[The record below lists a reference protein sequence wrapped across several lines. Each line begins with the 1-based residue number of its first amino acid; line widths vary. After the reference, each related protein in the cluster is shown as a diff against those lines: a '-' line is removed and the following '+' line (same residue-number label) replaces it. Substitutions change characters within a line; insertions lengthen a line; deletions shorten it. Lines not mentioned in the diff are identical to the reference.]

1 MNDVNMTYLQDL
13 KSYLLGQAQADE
25 TERLDE
31 LSITSDEFAQALE
44 AAEIDLLDSYVNGE
58 LSAADRAKFEDK
70 YLQSR
75 DQIERIAFANA
86 LQEFASSR
94 LSARPVAVAV
104 TGGGFALFGLSVR
117 FFQFGLA
124 AAVLL
129 LAIGGGW
136 FFISRSS
143 QNLNETAAVHDEPV
157 KNAQVGQPQMTATNA
172 ENTQIRLPANDEQK
186 EKEKSE
192 RPPKETK
199 PPVHVPRIVAV
210 VLSPQL
216 RSATEPRKVEIPAD
230 TDQFSARLELEAGDF
245 RSYRAVLRER
255 SSNRTI
261 WESNAV
267 RATGPANARR
277 LAVSVPARLLNSAIY
292 IFTVSG
298 ISRNRTAD
306 NGTAEIVGDYSFTV
320 VR

>member
-1 MNDVNMTYLQDL
+1 MSDVNMTYLQDL

-58 LSAADRAKFEDK
+58 LSAADCARFEDK
-70 YLQSR
+70 YLHSK
-75 DQIERIAFANA
+75 DQIERFAFANA

-94 LSARPVAVAV
+94 LSAKPLAV
-104 TGGGFALFGLSVR
+104 TGGGFALFGLSAR

-143 QNLNETAAVHDEPV
+143 QNPNETASIQDEPV
-157 KNAQVGQPQMTATNA
+157 KNAQVGLPQMTATNA
-172 ENTQIRLPANDEQK
+172 ENTQIRLPANDAQK

-261 WESNAV
+261 WESNAL

-292 IFTVSG
+292 IFTLSG